1 MTEWLIAQQYI
12 ISVAA
17 LLLIAIEKWL
27 PGKIAAHLPTVVVVS
42 RHAPGKQ
49 PTARFHASQYK
60 RYNKLCG
67 WHDAHDDCANVIS
80 LSDYVGFGSVTN
92 IRFGNYSV
100 LATIPFHE

>member
-1 MTEWLIAQQYI
+1 MVDRPAVHYFSSGITFDCDREM
-12 ISVAA
+12 AA
-17 LLLIAIEKWL
+17 RENRC
-27 PGKIAAHLPTVVVVS
+27 AAHLPTVVVVS